1 MLQINMFSVHRA
13 VAHMQPNCNAYA
25 LHMQSSLAHM
35 RPMCVPTAAHNYA
48 TQPSAYAPHVR
59 YSWAAYALQEFKRA
73 FILMVE
79 GRTAKQELTF
89 CLSQMSLSAPT
100 QPTTS

>member
-1 MLQINMFSVHRA
+1 
-13 VAHMQPNCNAYA
+13 MQPNCNAYA

-35 RPMCVPTAAHNYA
+35 RPMCVTVGLHMQPNCNAYAAH
-48 TQPSAYAPHVR
+48 
-59 YSWAAYALQEFKRA
+59 WAAYALQEFKRA
-73 FILMVE
+73 FILRVE

>member
-1 MLQINMFSVHRA
+1 
-13 VAHMQPNCNAYA
+13 
-25 LHMQSSLAHM
+25 MQSSLAHM

-48 TQPSAYAPHVR
+48 
-59 YSWAAYALQEFKRA
+59 LQEFKRA
-73 FILMVE
+73 FILRVE

-100 QPTTS
+100 QPAAS

>member
-1 MLQINMFSVHRA
+1 
-13 VAHMQPNCNAYA
+13 
-25 LHMQSSLAHM
+25 M
-35 RPMCVPTAAHNYA
+35 RPMCVPTAAHM
-48 TQPSAYAPHVR
+48 QPTVAHMRPMCVTVGLHMQPNCNAYAAH
-59 YSWAAYALQEFKRA
+59 WAAYALQEFKRS
-73 FILMVE
+73 FILRVE